1 MKSDLTYWVTLTQL
15 KNWGSEKI
23 NKLLVKIIH
32 NYKMQLEE
40 FFSLSKNDI
49 LKKFELETKDFE
61 DLELSKKELPNYSFM
76 IENLIS
82 QGYEIITMDSS
93 KYSKTLKEN
102 LKIKHSPPVL
112 YVKGNTQLLQ
122 ENSVAIV
129 GSREASEE
137 AIDFTDNIA
146 KISSRLFK
154 VIVSGF
160 AKGVDKQALDSA
172 IKYNGQSIIVLP
184 QGILTFGSGFKKYYK
199 EINQGDV
206 LVLSTFYPSVPWSV
220 QFAMARNPIIY
231 GLAKEIYVAQS
242 SDKGG
247 TWYGVID
254 GLKKGR
260 EIFVYDIESKDN
272 ANSLLIEKGATP
284 VDFNGKRKKI
294 DDKCANKPEIQEV
307 SQAGVV
313 IENKTDS
320 IEEQIISTLSNNKL
334 TSTELISRLNLDW
347 KTQKMTGYLKKI
359 PNIIIDSSAKPHRYT
374 LSQQSDNNDKLF

>member
-206 LVLSTFYPSVPWSV
+206 L
-220 QFAMARNPIIY
+220 
-231 GLAKEIYVAQS
+231 EI
-242 SDKGG
+242 
-247 TWYGVID
+247 
-254 GLKKGR
+254 GR
-260 EIFVYDIESKDN
+260 ASCRERV
-272 ANSLLIEKGATP
+272 
-284 VDFNGKRKKI
+284 
-294 DDKCANKPEIQEV
+294 
-307 SQAGVV
+307 
-313 IENKTDS
+313 
-320 IEEQIISTLSNNKL
+320 
-334 TSTELISRLNLDW
+334 
-347 KTQKMTGYLKKI
+347 
-359 PNIIIDSSAKPHRYT
+359 
-374 LSQQSDNNDKLF
+374 